1 MRNIYA
7 IGETVL
13 DIIFKQGKPADAK
26 PGGSMLNTAVSLGR
40 LGCNIHLITEFT
52 RDHVGNL
59 INNFLHENN
68 VSTEFVSYYEA
79 GKTAL
84 ALAFLDE
91 KSDASYV
98 FYKDY
103 PNERLN
109 VELPDIQKDDILLFG
124 SFFSITAP
132 VRKNLIKLLNHA
144 RQREAIILYDP
155 NFRKPHLNDLPE
167 VKPYILENIR
177 MADIVRGS
185 DEDFQCIFNT
195 ENVVKAY
202 DYVKDDCKNL
212 VYTASSTGVYLK
224 TSENQIEKEIQQ
236 IQPVSTIGAGDNFNA
251 GLIYGFLKENVTREQ
266 LISGK
271 ADIHWDKILDY
282 AVAFSRE
289 VCLTFENYIPLE
301 FAANFRL

>member
-40 LGCNIHLITEFT
+40 LDCKIHLITEFT

-59 INNFLHENN
+59 IHDFLHKNN
-68 VSTEFVSYYEA
+68 VSTDHVSYYDV

-103 PNERLN
+103 PDERLN
-109 VELPDIQKDDILLFG
+109 VKLPDIQKNDIVLFG

-132 VRKNLIKLLNHA
+132 VRKNLVKLLNHA

-155 NFRKPHLNDLPE
+155 NFRKSHLDDLPE
-167 VKPYILENIR
+167 TQPFILENVR

-185 DEDFQCIFNT
+185 DEDFKCIFNT
-195 ENVVKAY
+195 ENVGEAY
-202 DYVKDDCKNL
+202 NYIKKECKNL
-212 VYTASSTGVYLK
+212 VYTASSTAVYLR
-224 TSENQIEKEIQQ
+224 TPENQIEKEIQQ

-266 LISGK
+266 LISGSTE
-271 ADIHWDKILDY
+271 IRWNKILDY
-282 AVAFSRE
+282 AVVFSRE
-289 VCLTFENYIPLE
+289 VCLTYENYIPLE
-301 FAANFRL
+301 FAKNFKT